1 MLEGAPPI
9 FRIGCGGSM
18 AGKVRRKGRRAPRP
32 LAHVLLWHGVET
44 AALTASALVVVLAVL
59 GRAAGRFA
67 GVGLWASLLPFAAAA
82 LLCGLGLALLL
93 HGWFRLRAILAAE
106 APAGPAVAALFVAA
120 VAIGWASR
128 PAFYAD
134 VLSLR
139 LAVGGTAEAERMTI
153 AHQVFAAYR
162 RADRRALTRMI
173 ERARPYEAAI
183 HEAAAAFAI
192 DPEVLMGVA
201 AAESAFQPRD
211 SSDGGRGLFQI
222 TAPPADALAAVRQRL
237 GVVKPDPADPRHNAW
252 LAAATLQRY
261 LADMGGDLFLGL
273 LAYNI
278 GPQNGGLRSI
288 MAQYGARDFVTIQP
302 YLQNLPRDYP
312 VRVLAAALAY
322 RLWRAD
328 AELPAYEVGD
338 NAVRIQRI
346 GVPGL

>member
-1 MLEGAPPI
+1 
-9 FRIGCGGSM
+9 M
-18 AGKVRRKGRRAPRP
+18 AGKGRRRRRRARRQP
-32 LAHVLLWHGVET
+32 LGHVLLWHGVEIT
-44 AALTASALVVVLAVL
+44 ALVASALVVVLAAL

-67 GVGLWASLLPFAAAA
+67 GVGLWANLLPFAAAA

-93 HGWFRLRAILAAE
+93 LGWMKLRGALATA
-106 APAGPAVAALFVAA
+106 APATPAA
-120 VAIGWASR
+120 VAIGIAVGAIAWATR

-139 LAVGGTAEAERMTI
+139 LAVGGTVEAERVTI

-162 RADRRALTRMI
+162 RADRRALKHMI
-173 ERARPYEAAI
+173 ERAQPYEAAI
-183 HEAAAAFAI
+183 HEAAAAFTI

-201 AAESAFQPRD
+201 AAESAFQPRN
-211 SSDGGRGLFQI
+211 SLDGGRGLFQI
-222 TAPPADALAAVRQRL
+222 TAPPADAVAAVRQRL
-237 GVVKPDPADPRHNAW
+237 AIAKPDPGDPRQNAW

-328 AELPAYEVGD
+328 ADLPAYEVGD